1 MREAAQDARLLEYF
15 RRNGYTDP
23 MDEAVIRDNIAAVRE
38 RIDAA
43 ARRSGRDP
51 AGIRLVAVS
60 KFHPAQEIAAALRA
74 GQLVFGESRVQEA
87 LEKFPG
93 LREGFPA
100 LELHMIGHLQSNKAK
115 AAAGLFDCVQSVDSL
130 EIARRLSLAATEAG
144 RTIKVLC
151 EVHTGEESK
160 AGFRSDGD
168 LWACLDAAASLPG
181 IRFGGLMTMA
191 PYTREAAPIRA
202 SFRKLAA
209 LGREWQVRYPAL
221 ASPVISMGMS
231 NDYEIAIEEGSGM
244 LRIGTAI
251 FGERGA

>member
-115 AAAGLFDCVQSVDSL
+115 AAAGLFDCVQ
-130 EIARRLSLAATEAG
+130 
-144 RTIKVLC
+144 C